1 MKDLSQFWC
10 SLEGIQGLHAIP
22 AFWARYCDPHFD
34 LIRPYLR
41 ATDMVGG
48 DYPCPHPK
56 RGGACARRIVDL
68 GDGEFEGICIDP
80 YKLCPDLP
88 LTSKDVVVHR
98 LDIACFTRML
108 ADVLDI
114 RWQAPERRAGY
125 AWGIGLS
132 RRQKSLNQ
140 PVFFVVESSQEN
152 FRKAVLELLA
162 SVPGPFVLVAPTDQ
176 HREISLQEHFERRS
190 IGFISL
196 AERVQLDEE
205 GRLVSIEPMESA
217 EGLPPVEDRQ
227 GSAVAGQAA
236 DRSVGSQAAVNA
248 VHDYLAAKVLTLTKF
263 GIQFETTDR
272 TIRRFLR
279 TGKMRRANFEAMA
292 TAIGIT
298 ADQLLRGELPPSIQ
312 RRTP

>member
-1 MKDLSQFWC
+1 MKDLSQFWG

-98 LDIACFTRML
+98 LDIAC
-108 ADVLDI
+108 
-114 RWQAPERRAGY
+114 
-125 AWGIGLS
+125 
-132 RRQKSLNQ
+132 
-140 PVFFVVESSQEN
+140 
-152 FRKAVLELLA
+152 
-162 SVPGPFVLVAPTDQ
+162 
-176 HREISLQEHFERRS
+176 
-190 IGFISL
+190 
-196 AERVQLDEE
+196 
-205 GRLVSIEPMESA
+205 
-217 EGLPPVEDRQ
+217 EDRQ

-248 VHDYLAAKVLTLTKF
+248 VHDYLAATVLTLTKF